1 MSKIKK
7 DVFGIGG
14 LLHRDFG
21 DGYEFRES
29 QVNMSIACAKA
40 ILNGGILLAEGGTGV
55 GKSFAYL
62 IAAVSP
68 SLRQAL
74 AERGSHAPIIISTST
89 KVLQDQLWQKDVP
102 AILNATHQ
110 DLRAV
115 LVKGRNNYISARRL
129 QEFTEDVANQNIQF
143 STAEVAAIASRIAP
157 IAVDWLETSDGEFAS
172 FGEPLPHEIRL
183 EIESTDQDCQGKHCN
198 FYSQCPFYRA
208 KAKRATADILIVNHA
223 LLALHIAHRNV
234 LPPECNVFII
244 DEAHKFFTAASGV
257 FEIGITLNQVE
268 WFLKTFRKRLSKLRD
283 VVEDADQ
290 MDGVVTLL
298 NTFASQQSR
307 DTTLATAFFQD
318 AHHAV
323 QDAAGSTSRT
333 ETSSRFGYAVLT
345 PELDATEML
354 SMLSAYSQTLSEKF
368 DVSLNDEAE
377 ESKFYLRLGVL
388 YRSAIEIRSRLKAI
402 VSQEEPHLWCYWS
415 EVAIAASDMEQDK
428 DSPYRLTLKRTPI
441 DISEQIQPLF
451 AEENAVIFTSA
462 TLQVAGSFA
471 RIQSQLGLNGKP
483 KADPDDT
490 QDPDS
495 SETPLKPVTQRVYP
509 SPFPYQENVEI
520 HLFSTLLDRPSPY
533 APDAEKEAYYQEQQ
547 RLVEYY
553 LRLHDGR
560 ALVLCASQQQ
570 LHELYQRLEPVFSD
584 MGITA
589 LRQYGTEKLRQT
601 LQTFKADETSV
612 LFGVASC
619 WEGLDASGPTLQTV
633 IIPQLPFAPPHPVL
647 DARRELL
654 ENPEEDWFREISL
667 PDMLLQVKQGAG
679 RLIRCTTDTGV
690 IAILSPRPLT
700 KNYGRDILKALPP
713 GKIIRNPVEAL
724 DCLETQNE
732 GPHGGRSSKRSRSAI
747 GT

>member
-7 DVFGIGG
+7 DVFGING

-40 ILNGGILLAEGGTGV
+40 ILNRGILLAEGGTGV

-74 AERGSHAPIIISTST
+74 TERGSHAPIVISTST

-102 AILNATHQ
+102 AILKATDQ
-110 DLRAV
+110 DLEAV
-115 LVKGRNNYISARRL
+115 LAKGRNNYISARRL
-129 QEFTEDVANQNIQF
+129 HEFTEDVVNQSIQF
-143 STAEVAAIASRIAP
+143 NTAEDAATASRIAP
-157 IAVDWLETSDGEFAS
+157 IAIEWLETSDGEFAS
-172 FGEPLPHEIRL
+172 FGEPLPHAIRL
-183 EIESTDQDCQGKHCN
+183 EIESTDQDCQGKRCK
-198 FYSQCPFYRA
+198 FYSRCPFYRA
-208 KAKRATADILIVNHA
+208 KAARTSADILVVNHA

-234 LPPECNVFII
+234 LPRECNVFII

-257 FEIGITLNQVE
+257 FETEITLNQVE

-283 VVEDADQ
+283 AAEDADQ
-290 MDGVVTLL
+290 FRDVVNIL
-298 NTFASQQSR
+298 NRFADQQGR
-307 DTTLATAFFQD
+307 DTLIATAFFQD
-318 AHHAV
+318 AHRAV
-323 QDAAGSTSRT
+323 QEATGYASRR

-345 PELDATEML
+345 PELDATAML
-354 SMLSAYSQTLSEKF
+354 SMLSTYSQTLSETF
-368 DVSLNDEAE
+368 DVSSIDEDE
-377 ESKFYLRLGVL
+377 ESEFYLRLSVL
-388 YRSAIEIRSRLKAI
+388 YDSATAIRSRLEAI
-402 VSQEEPHLWCYWS
+402 VSQEDPQLWCYWS
-415 EVAIAASDMEQDK
+415 QVAIAASDREQDK
-428 DSPYRLTLKRTPI
+428 NSPYRLTLKRTPI

-471 RIQSQLGLNGKP
+471 RIQSQLGLNREP
-483 KADPDDT
+483 KADRDDT
-490 QDPDS
+490 QDADKNEPS
-495 SETPLKPVTQRVYP
+495 LKPVTQRVYP

-520 HLFSTLLDRPSPY
+520 HLFSTLLDRPPPY
-533 APDAEKEAYYQEQQ
+533 APDAEKEVYYQEQQ

-553 LRLHDGR
+553 LRLHGGR

-570 LHELYQRLEPVFSD
+570 LHELYERLEPVFWD
-584 MGITA
+584 MDITA
-589 LRQYGTEKLRQT
+589 LRQYGTERLRQT
-601 LQTFKADETSV
+601 LEAFKADETSV

-619 WEGLDASGPTLQTV
+619 WEGLDTPGPTLKTV

-647 DARRELL
+647 DARRQLL

-679 RLIRCTTDTGV
+679 RLIRCMTDTGV

-700 KNYGRDILKALPP
+700 KNYGRDIRKALPP

-724 DCLETQNE
+724 YFLETQNE
-732 GPHGGRSSKRSRSAI
+732 GLRGGRS
-747 GT
+747 